1 MTDAK
6 LHRPK
11 SGIPVIA
18 TSEATDVS
26 VAAATE
32 EAREWKKGGNP
43 EIYANHIRKQWQ
55 SRGQSYSS
63 RKRKGEEPKER
74 TPA

>member
-11 SGIPVIA
+11 SSIPVIA

-32 EAREWKKGGNP
+32 EARE
-43 EIYANHIRKQWQ
+43 
-55 SRGQSYSS
+55 
-63 RKRKGEEPKER
+63 
-74 TPA
+74 